1 MQNMAR
7 IISAD
12 IGPQLPIRR
21 KSQLLLL
28 SVPMLL
34 LVVGFV
40 YINYFFDDLIVLWTY
55 SLITDREGALA
66 HMNHRIGTVFI
77 AMALL
82 LGAVLINRF
91 YLLSYILVASL
102 VGTGLIYDLGHRIML
117 DRSQLHG
124 LDQFRIYYL
133 FMIGNVGNILRV
145 CFFVA
150 LGYCAYTTLKH
161 TNGEAP

>member
-34 LVVGFV
+34 LVVGLV

-55 SLITDREGALA
+55 SLTTDHEGALA
-66 HMNHRIGTVFI
+66 HMNRRIGTVFI

-161 TNGEAP
+161 TNGGAP

>member
-12 IGPQLPIRR
+12 IDPQLPIRR

-55 SLITDREGALA
+55 LLITDREGALA

-91 YLLSYILVASL
+91 YLLS
-102 VGTGLIYDLGHRIML
+102 
-117 DRSQLHG
+117 
-124 LDQFRIYYL
+124 
-133 FMIGNVGNILRV
+133 
-145 CFFVA
+145 
-150 LGYCAYTTLKH
+150 
-161 TNGEAP
+161 